1 MHTNATNRA
10 LSSFSFRLIGV
21 LILILIFMNQ
31 ILHILYCT
39 CSLKDAAAKAVKE
52 GDPWAKHHMER
63 IPAERVIR
71 HLYQPETK
79 TWLQEETIVKMEQ
92 EAFTHGAMRFCYR
105 LKKRATPPQTATN
118 HHFHSKLGWNHAAC
132 NYIAKAYHHQVN
144 GGDHKIDTSE
154 GAKDAVRNDIA
165 LQYEASHWAERFNN
179 EGHPPKSI
187 IFIRA
192 YAMEFP
198 DRPGRPWFAVER
210 FIAGH
215 DVFGAGFT
223 KHNTN
228 SGFVD
233 EDLHRVTPQT
243 FSAFSFYDS
252 EGERLVADIQ
262 GVGDLFTDPQGT

>member
-1 MHTNATNRA
+1 
-10 LSSFSFRLIGV
+10 
-21 LILILIFMNQ
+21 MN
-31 ILHILYCT
+31 
-39 CSLKDAAAKAVKE
+39 SLKEAGAKAVAE
-52 GDPWAKHHMER
+52 GDPWAKHHIER

-79 TWLQEETIVKMEQ
+79 TWKEDQTIVKVEK
-92 EAFTHGAMRFCYR
+92 EPFTHGAMRFCYR
-105 LKKRATPPQTATN
+105 LKKRATPPQSATN
-118 HHFHSKLGWNHAAC
+118 TRFHKYGWNQAAC
-132 NYIAKAYHHQVN
+132 NYIAKCYQID
-144 GGDHKIDTSE
+144 GEIDTSE
-154 GAKDAVRNDIA
+154 TAKEAVRNDIA
-165 LQYEASHWAERFNN
+165 LQYEASHWAERFN
-179 EGHPPKSI
+179 EGQPPKSI

-198 DRPGRPWFAVER
+198 DRPGRPWFAMER

-262 GVGDLFTDPQGT
+262 GVGDLYTDPQGT